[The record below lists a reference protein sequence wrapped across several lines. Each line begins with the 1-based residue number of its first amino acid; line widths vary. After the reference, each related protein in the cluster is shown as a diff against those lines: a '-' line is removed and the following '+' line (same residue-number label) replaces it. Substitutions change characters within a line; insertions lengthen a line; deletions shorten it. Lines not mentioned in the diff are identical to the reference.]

1 MTDARLPPER
11 ATASGLTPVEIS
23 VLRAI
28 DELGGAADAPHVPTL
43 AVLERVDA
51 ETGVGR
57 RYSQQILADLVVPWV
72 RHLPLV
78 DGYGN
83 FGSMAGDEAA
93 DARYTEVRL
102 SPVGALALASE
113 RGDVG
118 PLPLDLV
125 EGSLYR
131 GGLLPPFDPT
141 ATVRA
146 VLDDTVGPGVPRTPT
161 GSITPDPAGPFQRQE
176 RWLTR
181 YQLGASIQAGT
192 DPRELVIM
200 SPPFGVGTDA
210 IVTALHDRVV
220 QARSSHGDG
229 DVHIPE
235 RPAPQIE
242 PERVPFVDLMDL
254 SSGRSSTHIVIRLRD
269 DVDVIAGA
277 DWVRSVWPVTVH
289 VDCASYEDTY
299 DRFASWTGLDTSGVH
314 ALQEIISRVGPGA
327 GW

>member
-1 MTDARLPPER
+1 MTDAGLPPER

-51 ETGVGR
+51 EAGVGR

-78 DGYGN
+78 DGCGN
-83 FGSMAGDEAA
+83 FGSMSGDEAA

-131 GGLLPPFDPT
+131 GGPLPPFDPA

-146 VLDDTVGPGVPRTPT
+146 VLDGTASPGVPRTPT
-161 GSITPDPAGPFQRQE
+161 GSITPDPAGPFQRQG

-181 YQLGASIQAGT
+181 YQLGASIQVGT
-192 DPRELVIM
+192 DHRELVIT
-200 SPPFGVGTDA
+200 SPPFRVGTDA
-210 IVTALHDRVV
+210 IVTALHDRVA
-220 QARSSHGDG
+220 QASSSDEDG
-229 DVHIPE
+229 DVG
-235 RPAPQIE
+235 RPGHRSPRFE

-254 SSGRSSTHIVIRLRD
+254 SSGRFTTRIVIRLRD
-269 DVDVIAGA
+269 GVDVIAGA

-299 DRFASWTGLDTSGVH
+299 DRFASWRGLDPSGVH
-314 ALQEIISRVGPGA
+314 ALEESIGSVEPGA